1 MATRYWVGGAGTWSS
16 TNTANWSASSGG
28 ASGASVPATTDTVIF
43 DSASGSANYTVT
55 FDGTSTGCGPLTING
70 PSSGTLTFDGGNQL
84 FNVAGSLTVAAS
96 GLVTFTSGNFS
107 PIFTNTTPATCTTN
121 GVTLTRIT
129 IDCVGTTLTLGS
141 ALTGQVVLS
150 RGTFDTSSTNNWS
163 VTSSS
168 FTRSGTQTSTHNLNS
183 SVITLTGSSTAW
195 SFATTT
201 NLTMNASNSTIT
213 LTSSTAKTFAG
224 GGLTYGTVNQGGS
237 AALTIS
243 GSNTFSN
250 IGNTY
255 SAAATTITFT
265 ISTTQTVSNF
275 TAAGSSGKLLTIN
288 SSTAGTVAT
297 LSKSSGIV
305 SSDYLSI
312 RDSTAT
318 GGATWYA
325 GANSTNVSNNSGWIF
340 TAPPAGSTGN
350 FFLLM

>member
-28 ASGASVPATTDTVIF
+28 SSGASVPATTDTVIF

-70 PSSGTLTFDGGNQL
+70 PSSGTLTFDGGNQI
-84 FNVAGSLTVAAS
+84 FNVAGNLTVAAS

-121 GVTLTRIT
+121 GVTISRIT

-141 ALTGQVVLS
+141 ALTTQGGVTLS

-163 VTSSS
+163 VTGPN
-168 FTRSGTQTSTHNLNS
+168 FTRSGSQTSTLNLNS

-213 LTSSTAKTFAG
+213 LTTNIAAKTFAG

-265 ISTTQTVSNF
+265 ISTTQTVSN
-275 TAAGSSGKLLTIN
+275 
-288 SSTAGTVAT
+288 
-297 LSKSSGIV
+297 
-305 SSDYLSI
+305 
-312 RDSTAT
+312 
-318 GGATWYA
+318 
-325 GANSTNVSNNSGWIF
+325 
-340 TAPPAGSTGN
+340 
-350 FFLLM
+350 